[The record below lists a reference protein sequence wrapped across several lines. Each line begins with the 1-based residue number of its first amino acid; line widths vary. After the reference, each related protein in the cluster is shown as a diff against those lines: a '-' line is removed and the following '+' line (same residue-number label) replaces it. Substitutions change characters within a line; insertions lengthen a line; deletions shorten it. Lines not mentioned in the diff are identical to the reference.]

1 MSMFPKDGWEVNDTI
16 VVNEKHGVIKEFSSD
31 NKKAYVEHRDNENQ
45 PYVRWYAVDE
55 LPAFKAEQ
63 PHPLPPAPLRSLT
76 LTDGEGEKT
85 EVQEVPAA
93 VVDDL
98 PDDVEALK
106 KIILGQKVRLENQ
119 AASIELMMKDADE
132 ALQDKF
138 DQLNDDYEALAK
150 NMETVATERDNLKK
164 VNEQQSELLKQAAAP
179 APFSTD
185 VNPQKIIDS
194 LRTENKLLERDNDKL
209 KADLA
214 KALQSPYEALEIRLA
229 GIEEKLADAADWIEG
244 AVERSMD
251 EADMAAE
258 RRVLELSQ
266 PVSDYAPL
274 FLVMAKAFASAAG
287 DVALKAVG

>member
-1 MSMFPKDGWEVNDTI
+1 MFPKDSWEVNDTI

-55 LPAFKAEQ
+55 LPAFTAEQ

-229 GIEEKLADAADWIEG
+229 GIEEKLAEAADWIEG

-258 RRVLELSQ
+258 RRVLELNQ

-274 FLVMAKAFASAAG
+274 FLVMAKAFASAASV
-287 DVALKAVG
+287 DLKAVG